1 MSPLGCADIPPFLLF
16 EGSSSEQDK
25 LQFFTYMGQRGVQ
38 LAIQPVLPVL
48 RATVECSEWQAHAF
62 SRLRSLLLLLRQRQL
77 ALSPHW
83 TWWDRP
89 VGTDLTALVRFGTY
103 CVNETMFFHFGGQT
117 SIAELENYVTGRSSS
132 NFTRQLFLPHVHGSM
147 GKLRIKLLE
156 EGFVNMRLDTDTYKI
171 KIFVRDIHYGGP
183 DAYYVKVSSGLEF
196 ISLERGS
203 SKAPFFRERC
213 LEHRAVEQCRPN
225 CVRYLIKRK
234 EFITE
239 GMLRKLL
246 QQNPILEPDASAGM
260 VGEYTM
266 RVSKEYRHDV
276 RFVRREREE
285 KWASEDGLIVK
296 LLDILE
302 WKGANEIRD
311 LTTIPPTS
319 HTVRQEVEVHVRD
332 ADAQLLGSDMA
343 AEKFITRFWNTG
355 LRFKEF
361 LL

>member
-1 MSPLGCADIPPFLLF
+1 
-16 EGSSSEQDK
+16 
-25 LQFFTYMGQRGVQ
+25 
-38 LAIQPVLPVL
+38 
-48 RATVECSEWQAHAF
+48 
-62 SRLRSLLLLLRQRQL
+62 
-77 ALSPHW
+77 
-83 TWWDRP
+83 
-89 VGTDLTALVRFGTY
+89 
-103 CVNETMFFHFGGQT
+103 
-117 SIAELENYVTGRSSS
+117 
-132 NFTRQLFLPHVHGSM
+132 
-147 GKLRIKLLE
+147 
-156 EGFVNMRLDTDTYKI
+156 MRLDTDTYKI

-196 ISLERGS
+196 ISLKRGS
-203 SKAPFFRERC
+203 SKAPFFRERKVW
-213 LEHRAVEQCRPN
+213 LKKSLVSADQRNAVEQCRPN
-225 CVRYLIKRK
+225 CVRYLIKSK

-246 QQNPILEPDASAGM
+246 QQNPILEVGVSAGRP
-260 VGEYTM
+260 GECTM
-266 RVSKEYRHDV
+266 RVSEEYRHDV

-302 WKGANEIRD
+302 WRSASAQGE

-319 HTVRQEVEVHVRD
+319 HTVRQEVEVHMRD

-361 LL
+361 LF